1 MTRFILRALTGTPVW
16 LAYILLMTPLILLG
30 FPLVWIATW
39 SNRMS
44 MRDSAEFPG
53 RRVLSFPDWLWLW
66 SNEEDGIDG
75 TASGFWPAQLV
86 GSWAEAKQVLTW
98 SAWRNSVGNAR
109 WTRLFGMTVD
119 NTAVIYAG
127 GGQYGLDILQKLN
140 GALLKTGPYFARQGW
155 RCELRFPW
163 NATHFCWIGWRI
175 AQQTTVTKGV
185 GFAFQ
190 PWSKL

>member
-1 MTRFILRALTGTPVW
+1 MTRFILRALTGIPVW
-16 LAYILLMTPLILLG
+16 LGYTLLMTPLILLG
-30 FPLVWIATW
+30 FLIVPFAICGMRFRLSTQYPRTVLAFPTW
-39 SNRMS
+39 
-44 MRDSAEFPG
+44 A
-53 RRVLSFPDWLWLW
+53 WLW
-66 SNEEDGIDG
+66 SNEEDGING
-75 TASGFWPAQLV
+75 SANGFWPASAT
-86 GSWAEAKQVLTW
+86 GWALFKQVFAW

-119 NTAVIYAG
+119 PKQVVFLSTGIM
-127 GGQYGLDILQKLN
+127 GLDVMKR
-140 GALLKTGPYFARQGW
+140 GPYVARQGW
-155 RCELRFPW
+155 RYELRFPW